1 MKVIITGSMGFI
13 GGALMT
19 KLKAKGH
26 GVLGIDKKT
35 GVDLL
40 DINKVLTA
48 INQIMPDFDMIVH
61 LAANCSTQKSI
72 DNPATDFAD
81 NAGGTFHVLEIARR
95 LKKPVIFASSCKV
108 QPNSDGIHTPYG
120 LSKRVGEMYT
130 EEWHKVYGVEYI
142 IDRFGTVYGENQ
154 KGSPESGW
162 LSWFIQATVETLP
175 VTIYGDGKQ
184 TRDVLYIDDAV
195 ELLSDQVDNFQKYK
209 NKTYEVGGGKENE
222 ISLLQACEIL
232 GFKNYNFGR
241 ERLGDVK
248 RYVADNTKVTA
259 VNGWKPK
266 IDYKTGILKVLEFE
280 KKASKNDKN
289 S

>member
-1 MKVIITGSMGFI
+1 MKIIVTGSMGFI
-13 GGALMT
+13 GSALMT

-61 LAANCSTQKSI
+61 LAANCSTQRSL
-72 DNPATDFAD
+72 DNPSGDFAD

-108 QPNSDGIHTPYG
+108 KPNSDGIYTPYG

-130 EEWHKVYGVEYI
+130 EEWHKVYGVDYVI
-142 IDRFGTVYGENQ
+142 NRLDTVYGENQ

-162 LSWFIQATVETLP
+162 LSWFIQATAESLP
-175 VTIYGDGKQ
+175 VTIFGDGKQ

-195 ELLSDQVDNFQKYK
+195 ELLADQVDNFQKYK
-209 NKTYEVGGGKENE
+209 NQTYEVGGGKENE
-222 ISLLQACEIL
+222 VSLIQACEIL

-241 ERLGDVK
+241 ARMGDVK

-259 VNGWKPK
+259 INGWKPK
-266 IDYKTGILKVLEFE
+266 TDYKTGILKVLQIE
-280 KKASKNDKN
+280 KAKLPKKV
-289 S
+289 